1 MELDFEKYDYELVQ
15 DWQENEVKQLFTT
28 ELKKKAEEE
37 KKGLPSFLSHGDL
50 RKRWHMENRQSVHN
64 VVKKTQFP
72 DPAFLFSEGKF
83 PLYLETEVRIYEI
96 NYPWVLTPK
105 SRKRYADWI
114 LQNVINP

>member
-1 MELDFEKYDYELVQ
+1 MELDFDKYNYELTH
-15 DWQENEVKQLFTT
+15 DWQENDIKKSFSK
-28 ELKKKAEEE
+28 ELKKKAIEQ
-37 KKGLPSFLSHGDL
+37 KKNLPKLLSNGDL
-50 RKRWHMENRQSVHN
+50 RKRWQMDNRQSVHN
-64 VVKKTQFP
+64 VVKKNHFP
-72 DPAFLFSEGKF
+72 EPIFLFSEGKF